1 MAELLA
7 KRVQQQPGLAA
18 GGVGPRPSVELVAN
32 DREAEAGQVHT
43 DLVTPAG
50 KKLDRKQG
58 PSTLESE
65 LAHERA
71 RGFSL
76 PFFADAHLFCVMTVA
91 ADGHVDGLLGPRKA
105 ACDDGEVLL
114 AHIAPGHL
122 SIEGGLRGGIERE
135 EHKPRGLDVEAL
147 RRLRAHV
154 LTALRRKVLGHEVR
168 EREGAC
174 AVAVH
179 EQVRRLARREQV
191 FVLENHGDVFV
202 RNTVH
207 GAIPSSRRPE
217 PSTQHTASRAQ
228 KVCFPHQ
235 YSIPRRPV
243 VDDVRIPRANEDSPG
258 NDQETLQVLRPDG
271 TLGESDED
279 MEARLAMESLMRHRR
294 ARRRKKLIAGG
305 IVGAIVLVGAIAWGV
320 SKFTGNAG
328 GDDAPQ
334 LMTTFVDRGDFTE
347 AVEASGAAKP
357 VTSVVVNPE
366 VAGTIESVNV
376 AEGDTV
382 QEGDVLLTVKNDEL
396 DKAIRDA
403 EMGVRDA
410 SIGVTQAEQE
420 YSDACEKY
428 NNWIPD
434 LDKDENEI
442 GSKREGDISSV
453 NSAKNGVDRAYN
465 SLSDA
470 QEAYNIAVANA
481 EKRTVRAPKGGS
493 VVVMNAQVGASTDSA
508 ANAGGLIQIADL
520 SQMTVKVQVNEVDIS
535 RVSVGQM
542 AKATFSALPG
552 VELDAQV
559 TRIATVAGSGEDS
572 HGYGGGVVTY
582 DVSLLI
588 PQPAAEL
595 KPGMTAN
602 VQIMLQSVPDTL
614 MVPSSCVAMDET
626 GGSYVMVV
634 TDYETGAI
642 ERRSVTV
649 RASDQTTSAIEGDV
663 SEGDEVLLDPYS
675 APSDDAPMDG
685 GPTAVEDG
693 SGSVSADSD
702 AAVAEDGAE
711 PAADIAAESVAATDT
726 AA

>member
-1 MAELLA
+1 M
-7 KRVQQQPGLAA
+7 
-18 GGVGPRPSVELVAN
+18 
-32 DREAEAGQVHT
+32 
-43 DLVTPAG
+43 
-50 KKLDRKQG
+50 
-58 PSTLESE
+58 
-65 LAHERA
+65 
-71 RGFSL
+71 
-76 PFFADAHLFCVMTVA
+76 
-91 ADGHVDGLLGPRKA
+91 
-105 ACDDGEVLL
+105 
-114 AHIAPGHL
+114 
-122 SIEGGLRGGIERE
+122 
-135 EHKPRGLDVEAL
+135 
-147 RRLRAHV
+147 
-154 LTALRRKVLGHEVR
+154 
-168 EREGAC
+168 
-174 AVAVH
+174 
-179 EQVRRLARREQV
+179 
-191 FVLENHGDVFV
+191 
-202 RNTVH
+202 
-207 GAIPSSRRPE
+207 
-217 PSTQHTASRAQ
+217 
-228 KVCFPHQ
+228 
-235 YSIPRRPV
+235 
-243 VDDVRIPRANEDSPG
+243 DDVRIPRANEDSPD

-366 VAGTIESVNV
+366 VGGTIETVNV

-434 LDKDENEI
+434 LDKDGNEI

-453 NSAKNGVDRAYN
+453 NSTKNGVDRAYN

-481 EKRTVRAPKGGS
+481 EKRTVRAPKSGS

-626 GGSYVMVV
+626 GGSYVMVI
-634 TDYETGAI
+634 TDYETGAV

-702 AAVAEDGAE
+702 ATVAEGSAESAADADAE
-711 PAADIAAESVAATDT
+711 PVAATD
-726 AA
+726 AAA

>member
-1 MAELLA
+1 M
-7 KRVQQQPGLAA
+7 
-18 GGVGPRPSVELVAN
+18 
-32 DREAEAGQVHT
+32 
-43 DLVTPAG
+43 
-50 KKLDRKQG
+50 
-58 PSTLESE
+58 
-65 LAHERA
+65 
-71 RGFSL
+71 
-76 PFFADAHLFCVMTVA
+76 
-91 ADGHVDGLLGPRKA
+91 
-105 ACDDGEVLL
+105 
-114 AHIAPGHL
+114 
-122 SIEGGLRGGIERE
+122 
-135 EHKPRGLDVEAL
+135 
-147 RRLRAHV
+147 
-154 LTALRRKVLGHEVR
+154 
-168 EREGAC
+168 
-174 AVAVH
+174 
-179 EQVRRLARREQV
+179 
-191 FVLENHGDVFV
+191 
-202 RNTVH
+202 
-207 GAIPSSRRPE
+207 
-217 PSTQHTASRAQ
+217 
-228 KVCFPHQ
+228 
-235 YSIPRRPV
+235 
-243 VDDVRIPRANEDSPG
+243 DDVRIPRANEDSPD

-366 VAGTIESVNV
+366 VGGTIETVNV

-403 EMGVRDA
+403 EMGVRNAKLGVSQAQSAYDA
-410 SIGVTQAEQE
+410 ALDAYNKTEGTQDEGE
-420 YSDACEKY
+420 NVVDYSDV
-428 NNWIPD
+428 D
-434 LDKDENEI
+434 
-442 GSKREGDISSV
+442 
-453 NSAKNGVDRAYN
+453 SAAFAVESARN

-481 EKRTVRAPKGGS
+481 EKRTVRAPKSGS

-614 MVPSSCVAMDET
+614 MVPSSCVAMDEA

-634 TDYETGAI
+634 TDYETGAV

-649 RASDQTTSAIEGDV
+649 RASDQTISAIEGDV

-711 PAADIAAESVAATDT
+711 SAADADADAEPTAATD
-726 AA
+726 AAA

>member
-1 MAELLA
+1 M
-7 KRVQQQPGLAA
+7 
-18 GGVGPRPSVELVAN
+18 
-32 DREAEAGQVHT
+32 
-43 DLVTPAG
+43 
-50 KKLDRKQG
+50 
-58 PSTLESE
+58 
-65 LAHERA
+65 
-71 RGFSL
+71 
-76 PFFADAHLFCVMTVA
+76 
-91 ADGHVDGLLGPRKA
+91 
-105 ACDDGEVLL
+105 
-114 AHIAPGHL
+114 
-122 SIEGGLRGGIERE
+122 
-135 EHKPRGLDVEAL
+135 
-147 RRLRAHV
+147 
-154 LTALRRKVLGHEVR
+154 
-168 EREGAC
+168 
-174 AVAVH
+174 
-179 EQVRRLARREQV
+179 
-191 FVLENHGDVFV
+191 
-202 RNTVH
+202 
-207 GAIPSSRRPE
+207 
-217 PSTQHTASRAQ
+217 
-228 KVCFPHQ
+228 
-235 YSIPRRPV
+235 
-243 VDDVRIPRANEDSPG
+243 DDVKIPRANEDSP
-258 NDQETLQVLRPDG
+258 NNNEETPQVLRPDG
-271 TLGESDED
+271 TLDESDED

-305 IVGAIVLVGAIAWGV
+305 IVGAIVLAGAVVWGV

-366 VAGTIESVNV
+366 VGGTIESVNV

-410 SIGVTQAEQE
+410 RLGVNQAWATYNE
-420 YSDACEKY
+420 ACSKY
-428 NNWIPD
+428 NNWIPTY
-434 LDKDENEI
+434 DKDGNET
-442 GSKREGDISSV
+442 GSEREGDANSV
-453 NSAKNGVDRAYN
+453 EEAERGIERANNG
-465 SLSDA
+465 LSDA

-481 EKRTVRAPKGGS
+481 EKRTVRAPKSGS

-572 HGYGGGVVTY
+572 YGYGGGVVTY

-614 MVPSSCVAMDET
+614 MVPSSCVAIEEA

-634 TDYETGAI
+634 TDYETGAV

-649 RASDQTTSAIEGDV
+649 RASDQTTSAIEGDIR
-663 SEGDEVLLDPYS
+663 EGDEVLLDPYS
-675 APSDDAPMDG
+675 APGAGMGADG
-685 GPTAVEDG
+685 GSMAVEDG
-693 SGSVSADSD
+693 SDTVSADGD
-702 AAVAEDGAE
+702 AAVAEGGSESAADAGAE
-711 PAADIAAESVAATDT
+711 PDAATD
-726 AA
+726 AAA

>member
-1 MAELLA
+1 M
-7 KRVQQQPGLAA
+7 
-18 GGVGPRPSVELVAN
+18 
-32 DREAEAGQVHT
+32 
-43 DLVTPAG
+43 
-50 KKLDRKQG
+50 
-58 PSTLESE
+58 
-65 LAHERA
+65 
-71 RGFSL
+71 
-76 PFFADAHLFCVMTVA
+76 
-91 ADGHVDGLLGPRKA
+91 
-105 ACDDGEVLL
+105 
-114 AHIAPGHL
+114 
-122 SIEGGLRGGIERE
+122 
-135 EHKPRGLDVEAL
+135 
-147 RRLRAHV
+147 
-154 LTALRRKVLGHEVR
+154 
-168 EREGAC
+168 
-174 AVAVH
+174 
-179 EQVRRLARREQV
+179 
-191 FVLENHGDVFV
+191 
-202 RNTVH
+202 
-207 GAIPSSRRPE
+207 
-217 PSTQHTASRAQ
+217 
-228 KVCFPHQ
+228 
-235 YSIPRRPV
+235 
-243 VDDVRIPRANEDSPG
+243 DDVKIPRANEDSP
-258 NDQETLQVLRPDG
+258 NNNEETLQVLRPDG
-271 TLGESDED
+271 TLDESDED

-305 IVGAIVLVGAIAWGV
+305 IVGAIVLAGAVVWGV

-366 VAGTIESVNV
+366 VGGTIESVNV

-396 DKAIRDA
+396 DKAIRDT

-410 SIGVTQAEQE
+410 RLGVNQAWATYNE
-420 YSDACEKY
+420 ACSKY
-428 NNWIPD
+428 NNWIPTY
-434 LDKDENEI
+434 DKDGNET
-442 GSKREGDISSV
+442 GSEREGDANSV
-453 NSAKNGVDRAYN
+453 EEAERGIERANNG
-465 SLSDA
+465 LSDA

-481 EKRTVRAPKGGS
+481 EKRTVRAPKSGS

-572 HGYGGGVVTY
+572 YGYGGGVVTY

-634 TDYETGAI
+634 TDYETGAV

-649 RASDQTTSAIEGDV
+649 KASDQATSAIEGNV

-675 APSDDAPMDG
+675 APDAGMDADG
-685 GPTAVEDG
+685 GSMAVEDD
-693 SGSVSADSD
+693 SDAVSADGD
-702 AAVAEDGAE
+702 AAVAEGGAE
-711 PAADIAAESVAATDT
+711 PAADAGAEPTAATD
-726 AA
+726 AAA

>member
-1 MAELLA
+1 M
-7 KRVQQQPGLAA
+7 
-18 GGVGPRPSVELVAN
+18 
-32 DREAEAGQVHT
+32 
-43 DLVTPAG
+43 
-50 KKLDRKQG
+50 
-58 PSTLESE
+58 
-65 LAHERA
+65 
-71 RGFSL
+71 
-76 PFFADAHLFCVMTVA
+76 
-91 ADGHVDGLLGPRKA
+91 
-105 ACDDGEVLL
+105 
-114 AHIAPGHL
+114 
-122 SIEGGLRGGIERE
+122 
-135 EHKPRGLDVEAL
+135 
-147 RRLRAHV
+147 
-154 LTALRRKVLGHEVR
+154 
-168 EREGAC
+168 
-174 AVAVH
+174 
-179 EQVRRLARREQV
+179 
-191 FVLENHGDVFV
+191 
-202 RNTVH
+202 
-207 GAIPSSRRPE
+207 
-217 PSTQHTASRAQ
+217 
-228 KVCFPHQ
+228 
-235 YSIPRRPV
+235 
-243 VDDVRIPRANEDSPG
+243 DDVKIPRANEDSPDD
-258 NDQETLQVLRPDG
+258 NQETLQVLRPDG
-271 TLGESDED
+271 TLDESDED

-305 IVGAIVLVGAIAWGV
+305 IVGAVVLVGAVAWGV
-320 SKFTGNAG
+320 SKFTGSAG
-328 GDDAPQ
+328 GDDVPQ

-366 VAGTIESVNV
+366 VGGTIESVNV

-403 EMGVRDA
+403 EMGVRNA
-410 SIGVTQAEQE
+410 KLGVSQAQST
-420 YSDACEKY
+420 YDTMYEKY
-428 NNWIPD
+428 YDPELSDNERPEVSAI
-434 LDKDENEI
+434 DEAAFAVE
-442 GSKREGDISSV
+442 
-453 NSAKNGVDRAYN
+453 SARN

-481 EKRTVRAPKGGS
+481 EKRTVRAPKSGS

-572 HGYGGGVVTY
+572 NGYGGGVVTY

-614 MVPSSCVAMDET
+614 MVPSSCVAMDEA

-634 TDYETGAI
+634 TDYETGAV

-675 APSDDAPMDG
+675 APDAGMDADG
-685 GPTAVEDG
+685 GSMAVEGDAGPVSTDG
-693 SGSVSADSD
+693 D
-702 AAVAEDGAE
+702 AAVAEGGAE
-711 PAADIAAESVAATDT
+711 SAADADAEPTAATD
-726 AA
+726 AAA

>member
-1 MAELLA
+1 MLSSLTLDTE
-7 KRVQQQPGLAA
+7 
-18 GGVGPRPSVELVAN
+18 
-32 DREAEAGQVHT
+32 EA
-43 DLVTPAG
+43 
-50 KKLDRKQG
+50 
-58 PSTLESE
+58 
-65 LAHERA
+65 
-71 RGFSL
+71 
-76 PFFADAHLFCVMTVA
+76 
-91 ADGHVDGLLGPRKA
+91 
-105 ACDDGEVLL
+105 
-114 AHIAPGHL
+114 
-122 SIEGGLRGGIERE
+122 
-135 EHKPRGLDVEAL
+135 
-147 RRLRAHV
+147 
-154 LTALRRKVLGHEVR
+154 
-168 EREGAC
+168 
-174 AVAVH
+174 
-179 EQVRRLARREQV
+179 
-191 FVLENHGDVFV
+191 
-202 RNTVH
+202 
-207 GAIPSSRRPE
+207 
-217 PSTQHTASRAQ
+217 
-228 KVCFPHQ
+228 
-235 YSIPRRPV
+235 V
-243 VDDVRIPRANEDSPG
+243 VDDVKIPRANEDSPDD
-258 NDQETLQVLRPDG
+258 NQETLQVLRPDG
-271 TLGESDED
+271 TLDESDED

-305 IVGAIVLVGAIAWGV
+305 IVGAIVLAGAVVWGI
-320 SKFTGNAG
+320 SKFTGSAG

-366 VAGTIESVNV
+366 VSGTIESVNV

-410 SIGVTQAEQE
+410 RLGVNQAWATYNE
-420 YSDACEKY
+420 ACSKY
-428 NNWIPD
+428 NNWIPTY
-434 LDKDENEI
+434 DKDGNET
-442 GSKREGDISSV
+442 GSEREGDANSV
-453 NSAKNGVDRAYN
+453 EEAERGIERANNG
-465 SLSDA
+465 LSDA

-481 EKRTVRAPKGGS
+481 EKRTVRAPKSGS

-572 HGYGGGVVTY
+572 YGYGGGVVTY

-614 MVPSSCVAMDET
+614 MVPSSCVAMDEA

-634 TDYETGAI
+634 TDYETGAV

-675 APSDDAPMDG
+675 APGAGMGADG
-685 GPTAVEDG
+685 GSMAVEDG
-693 SGSVSADSD
+693 SDAVSTDGD
-702 AAVAEDGAE
+702 AAVAEGGSESAADAGAE
-711 PAADIAAESVAATDT
+711 PDAATD
-726 AA
+726 AAA

>member
-1 MAELLA
+1 M
-7 KRVQQQPGLAA
+7 
-18 GGVGPRPSVELVAN
+18 
-32 DREAEAGQVHT
+32 
-43 DLVTPAG
+43 
-50 KKLDRKQG
+50 
-58 PSTLESE
+58 
-65 LAHERA
+65 
-71 RGFSL
+71 
-76 PFFADAHLFCVMTVA
+76 
-91 ADGHVDGLLGPRKA
+91 
-105 ACDDGEVLL
+105 
-114 AHIAPGHL
+114 
-122 SIEGGLRGGIERE
+122 
-135 EHKPRGLDVEAL
+135 
-147 RRLRAHV
+147 
-154 LTALRRKVLGHEVR
+154 
-168 EREGAC
+168 
-174 AVAVH
+174 
-179 EQVRRLARREQV
+179 
-191 FVLENHGDVFV
+191 
-202 RNTVH
+202 
-207 GAIPSSRRPE
+207 
-217 PSTQHTASRAQ
+217 
-228 KVCFPHQ
+228 
-235 YSIPRRPV
+235 
-243 VDDVRIPRANEDSPG
+243 DDVKIPRANEGSP
-258 NDQETLQVLRPDG
+258 NDNQETLQVLRPDG
-271 TLGESDED
+271 TLDESDED

-305 IVGAIVLVGAIAWGV
+305 IVGAIVLVGAVTWGV

-366 VAGTIESVNV
+366 VGGTIESVNV

-403 EMGVRDA
+403 EMGVRNA
-410 SIGVTQAEQE
+410 KLGVSQAQAT
-420 YSDACEKY
+420 YDTMYEKY
-428 NNWIPD
+428 YDPELSDDDRPEASAI
-434 LDKDENEI
+434 DEAAFAVE
-442 GSKREGDISSV
+442 
-453 NSAKNGVDRAYN
+453 SARN

-481 EKRTVRAPKGGS
+481 EKRTVRAPKSGS

-572 HGYGGGVVTY
+572 YGYGGGVVTY

-614 MVPSSCVAMDET
+614 MVPSSCVAIEEAS
-626 GGSYVMVV
+626 GSYVMVV
-634 TDYETGAI
+634 TDYETGAV

-675 APSDDAPMDG
+675 APGAGMGADG
-685 GPTAVEDG
+685 GSMAVEDG
-693 SGSVSADSD
+693 SDTVSADGDAAVVEGGSESAADAGAESD
-702 AAVAEDGAE
+702 AATD
-711 PAADIAAESVAATDT
+711 VAA
-726 AA
+726 

>member
-1 MAELLA
+1 M
-7 KRVQQQPGLAA
+7 
-18 GGVGPRPSVELVAN
+18 
-32 DREAEAGQVHT
+32 
-43 DLVTPAG
+43 
-50 KKLDRKQG
+50 
-58 PSTLESE
+58 
-65 LAHERA
+65 
-71 RGFSL
+71 
-76 PFFADAHLFCVMTVA
+76 
-91 ADGHVDGLLGPRKA
+91 
-105 ACDDGEVLL
+105 
-114 AHIAPGHL
+114 
-122 SIEGGLRGGIERE
+122 
-135 EHKPRGLDVEAL
+135 
-147 RRLRAHV
+147 
-154 LTALRRKVLGHEVR
+154 
-168 EREGAC
+168 
-174 AVAVH
+174 
-179 EQVRRLARREQV
+179 
-191 FVLENHGDVFV
+191 
-202 RNTVH
+202 
-207 GAIPSSRRPE
+207 
-217 PSTQHTASRAQ
+217 
-228 KVCFPHQ
+228 
-235 YSIPRRPV
+235 
-243 VDDVRIPRANEDSPG
+243 DDVRIPRANEDSPD

-271 TLGESDED
+271 TLGESDGD

-428 NNWIPD
+428 KNWIPD
-434 LDKDENEI
+434 LDKDGNEI

-453 NSAKNGVDRAYN
+453 NSAKNDVDRAYN

-470 QEAYNIAVANA
+470 QETYNIAVANA
-481 EKRTVRAPKGGS
+481 EKRTVRAPKSGS

-634 TDYETGAI
+634 TDFKTSAV

-649 RASDQTTSAIEGDV
+649 RASDQTTSAIEGDI

-675 APSDDAPMDG
+675 APSEDAPMDG

-693 SGSVSADSD
+693 SGSVSADGD
-702 AAVAEDGAE
+702 AAVAEGGAE
-711 PAADIAAESVAATDT
+711 SAADADAEPVAATD
-726 AA
+726 AAA

>member
-1 MAELLA
+1 M
-7 KRVQQQPGLAA
+7 
-18 GGVGPRPSVELVAN
+18 
-32 DREAEAGQVHT
+32 
-43 DLVTPAG
+43 
-50 KKLDRKQG
+50 
-58 PSTLESE
+58 
-65 LAHERA
+65 
-71 RGFSL
+71 
-76 PFFADAHLFCVMTVA
+76 
-91 ADGHVDGLLGPRKA
+91 
-105 ACDDGEVLL
+105 
-114 AHIAPGHL
+114 
-122 SIEGGLRGGIERE
+122 
-135 EHKPRGLDVEAL
+135 
-147 RRLRAHV
+147 
-154 LTALRRKVLGHEVR
+154 
-168 EREGAC
+168 
-174 AVAVH
+174 
-179 EQVRRLARREQV
+179 
-191 FVLENHGDVFV
+191 
-202 RNTVH
+202 
-207 GAIPSSRRPE
+207 
-217 PSTQHTASRAQ
+217 
-228 KVCFPHQ
+228 
-235 YSIPRRPV
+235 
-243 VDDVRIPRANEDSPG
+243 DDVRIPRANEDSPDK
-258 NDQETLQVLRPDG
+258 DQETLQVLRPDG

-305 IVGAIVLVGAIAWGV
+305 IVGAIVLVGAVAWGV

-334 LMTTFVDRGDFTE
+334 FMTTFVDRGDFTE

-366 VAGTIESVNV
+366 VGGTIETVNV

-403 EMGVRDA
+403 EMGVRNAKLGVEREETAYANAWNDYSEWTEPDEEGKSERKGSIDA
-410 SIGVTQAEQE
+410 VNAAEL
-420 YSDACEKY
+420 
-428 NNWIPD
+428 N
-434 LDKDENEI
+434 
-442 GSKREGDISSV
+442 V
-453 NSAKNGVDRAYN
+453 
-465 SLSDA
+465 

-481 EKRTVRAPKGGS
+481 EKRTVRAPKSGS

-634 TDYETGAI
+634 TDYETGAV

-685 GPTAVEDG
+685 GPTTVEGG

-702 AAVAEDGAE
+702 AADAEDGAE
-711 PAADIAAESVAATDT
+711 SAADADAEPVAATD
-726 AA
+726 AAA

>member
-1 MAELLA
+1 MLSSLTLDTE
-7 KRVQQQPGLAA
+7 
-18 GGVGPRPSVELVAN
+18 
-32 DREAEAGQVHT
+32 EA
-43 DLVTPAG
+43 
-50 KKLDRKQG
+50 
-58 PSTLESE
+58 
-65 LAHERA
+65 
-71 RGFSL
+71 
-76 PFFADAHLFCVMTVA
+76 
-91 ADGHVDGLLGPRKA
+91 
-105 ACDDGEVLL
+105 
-114 AHIAPGHL
+114 
-122 SIEGGLRGGIERE
+122 
-135 EHKPRGLDVEAL
+135 
-147 RRLRAHV
+147 
-154 LTALRRKVLGHEVR
+154 
-168 EREGAC
+168 
-174 AVAVH
+174 
-179 EQVRRLARREQV
+179 
-191 FVLENHGDVFV
+191 
-202 RNTVH
+202 
-207 GAIPSSRRPE
+207 
-217 PSTQHTASRAQ
+217 
-228 KVCFPHQ
+228 
-235 YSIPRRPV
+235 V

-258 NDQETLQVLRPDG
+258 NNQETLQVLRPDG

-294 ARRRKKLIAGG
+294 ARRRKKLIVGG
-305 IVGAIVLVGAIAWGV
+305 IVGVIVLAGAVAWGI
-320 SKFTGNAG
+320 SRFTGNAG
-328 GDDAPQ
+328 GGDSPQ

-366 VAGTIESVNV
+366 VGGTIETVNV

-403 EMGVRDA
+403 EMGVRNAKLGIEREETAYANAWNDYNEWTEPDEEGKSERKGSIDA
-410 SIGVTQAEQE
+410 VNAAELNVQE
-420 YSDACEKY
+420 
-428 NNWIPD
+428 
-434 LDKDENEI
+434 
-442 GSKREGDISSV
+442 
-453 NSAKNGVDRAYN
+453 AYN

-481 EKRTVRAPKGGS
+481 EKRTVRAPKSGS

-520 SQMTVKVQVNEVDIS
+520 TQMTVKVQVNEVDIS
-535 RVSVGQM
+535 RVSVGQT

-614 MVPSSCVAMDET
+614 MVPSSCVAMDEA

-634 TDYETGAI
+634 TDYETGAA
-642 ERRSVTV
+642 ERRSVSV
-649 RASDQTTSAIEGDV
+649 RASNQTTAAIEGDV
-663 SEGDEVLLDPYS
+663 DEGDKVLLDPYS
-675 APSDDAPMDG
+675 VPDPDMG
-685 GPTAVEDG
+685 TNDG
-693 SGSVSADSD
+693 SGPVSTDGEAP
-702 AAVAEDGAE
+702 VAENAAGSASDDGAE
-711 PAADIAAESVAATDT
+711 PTAAADT

>member
-1 MAELLA
+1 M
-7 KRVQQQPGLAA
+7 
-18 GGVGPRPSVELVAN
+18 
-32 DREAEAGQVHT
+32 
-43 DLVTPAG
+43 
-50 KKLDRKQG
+50 
-58 PSTLESE
+58 
-65 LAHERA
+65 
-71 RGFSL
+71 
-76 PFFADAHLFCVMTVA
+76 
-91 ADGHVDGLLGPRKA
+91 
-105 ACDDGEVLL
+105 
-114 AHIAPGHL
+114 
-122 SIEGGLRGGIERE
+122 
-135 EHKPRGLDVEAL
+135 
-147 RRLRAHV
+147 
-154 LTALRRKVLGHEVR
+154 
-168 EREGAC
+168 
-174 AVAVH
+174 
-179 EQVRRLARREQV
+179 
-191 FVLENHGDVFV
+191 
-202 RNTVH
+202 
-207 GAIPSSRRPE
+207 
-217 PSTQHTASRAQ
+217 
-228 KVCFPHQ
+228 
-235 YSIPRRPV
+235 
-243 VDDVRIPRANEDSPG
+243 DDVKIPRANEDSP
-258 NDQETLQVLRPDG
+258 NNNEETLQVLRPDG
-271 TLGESDED
+271 TLDESDED

-305 IVGAIVLVGAIAWGV
+305 IVGAIVLAGAVVWGV

-366 VAGTIESVNV
+366 VGGTIESVNV

-410 SIGVTQAEQE
+410 RLGVNQAWATYNE
-420 YSDACEKY
+420 ACSKY
-428 NNWIPD
+428 NNWIPTY
-434 LDKDENEI
+434 DKDGNET
-442 GSKREGDISSV
+442 GSEREGDANSV
-453 NSAKNGVDRAYN
+453 EEAERGIERANNG
-465 SLSDA
+465 LSDA

-481 EKRTVRAPKGGS
+481 EKRTVRAPKSGS

-520 SQMTVKVQVNEVDIS
+520 TQMTVKVQVNEVDIS

-572 HGYGGGVVTY
+572 YGYGGGVVTY

-614 MVPSSCVAMDET
+614 MVPSSCVAMDEA

-634 TDYETGAI
+634 TDYEKGTV

-663 SEGDEVLLDPYS
+663 SEGDEVLLEPYS
-675 APSDDAPMDG
+675 APDAGMDADG
-685 GPTAVEDG
+685 GSMAVEDG
-693 SGSVSADSD
+693 SDAVSTDGD
-702 AAVAEDGAE
+702 AAVAEGGTE
-711 PAADIAAESVAATDT
+711 SAADAGDEPTAATD
-726 AA
+726 AAA

>member
-1 MAELLA
+1 M
-7 KRVQQQPGLAA
+7 
-18 GGVGPRPSVELVAN
+18 
-32 DREAEAGQVHT
+32 
-43 DLVTPAG
+43 
-50 KKLDRKQG
+50 
-58 PSTLESE
+58 
-65 LAHERA
+65 
-71 RGFSL
+71 
-76 PFFADAHLFCVMTVA
+76 
-91 ADGHVDGLLGPRKA
+91 
-105 ACDDGEVLL
+105 
-114 AHIAPGHL
+114 
-122 SIEGGLRGGIERE
+122 
-135 EHKPRGLDVEAL
+135 
-147 RRLRAHV
+147 
-154 LTALRRKVLGHEVR
+154 
-168 EREGAC
+168 
-174 AVAVH
+174 
-179 EQVRRLARREQV
+179 
-191 FVLENHGDVFV
+191 
-202 RNTVH
+202 
-207 GAIPSSRRPE
+207 
-217 PSTQHTASRAQ
+217 
-228 KVCFPHQ
+228 
-235 YSIPRRPV
+235 
-243 VDDVRIPRANEDSPG
+243 DDVRIPRANEDSPDK
-258 NDQETLQVLRPDG
+258 DQETLQVLRPDG

-305 IVGAIVLVGAIAWGV
+305 IVGAIVLVGAVAWGV

-334 LMTTFVDRGDFTE
+334 LMTTFVDRGNFTE

-366 VAGTIESVNV
+366 VGGTIETVNV

-434 LDKDENEI
+434 LDKDGNEI

-453 NSAKNGVDRAYN
+453 NSAKNDVDRAYN

-481 EKRTVRAPKGGS
+481 EKRTVRAPKSGS

-634 TDYETGAI
+634 TDYETGAV

-649 RASDQTTSAIEGDV
+649 RASDQTTSAIDGDV

-685 GPTAVEDG
+685 GPTAVEDS

-711 PAADIAAESVAATDT
+711 SAADADAEPVAATD
-726 AA
+726 AAA

>member
-1 MAELLA
+1 M
-7 KRVQQQPGLAA
+7 
-18 GGVGPRPSVELVAN
+18 
-32 DREAEAGQVHT
+32 
-43 DLVTPAG
+43 
-50 KKLDRKQG
+50 
-58 PSTLESE
+58 
-65 LAHERA
+65 
-71 RGFSL
+71 
-76 PFFADAHLFCVMTVA
+76 
-91 ADGHVDGLLGPRKA
+91 
-105 ACDDGEVLL
+105 
-114 AHIAPGHL
+114 
-122 SIEGGLRGGIERE
+122 
-135 EHKPRGLDVEAL
+135 
-147 RRLRAHV
+147 
-154 LTALRRKVLGHEVR
+154 
-168 EREGAC
+168 
-174 AVAVH
+174 
-179 EQVRRLARREQV
+179 
-191 FVLENHGDVFV
+191 
-202 RNTVH
+202 
-207 GAIPSSRRPE
+207 
-217 PSTQHTASRAQ
+217 
-228 KVCFPHQ
+228 
-235 YSIPRRPV
+235 
-243 VDDVRIPRANEDSPG
+243 DDVKIPRANEDSPDD
-258 NDQETLQVLRPDG
+258 NQETLQVLRPDG
-271 TLGESDED
+271 TLDESDED

-305 IVGAIVLVGAIAWGV
+305 IVGAIVLAGAVVWGV

-366 VAGTIESVNV
+366 VGGTIESVNV

-403 EMGVRDA
+403 EMGVRNA
-410 SIGVTQAEQE
+410 KLGVSQAQST
-420 YSDACEKY
+420 YDTMYEKY
-428 NNWIPD
+428 YDPELSD
-434 LDKDENEI
+434 DERPE
-442 GSKREGDISSV
+442 V
-453 NSAKNGVDRAYN
+453 SAIDEAAFAVESARN

-481 EKRTVRAPKGGS
+481 EKRTVRAPKSGS

-535 RVSVGQM
+535 RVSVGQI

-572 HGYGGGVVTY
+572 YGYGGGVVTY

-634 TDYETGAI
+634 TDYETGTV

-649 RASDQTTSAIEGDV
+649 KASDQATSAIEGDV
-663 SEGDEVLLDPYS
+663 NEGDEVLLDPYS
-675 APSDDAPMDG
+675 APDAGMDADG
-685 GPTAVEDG
+685 GSMAVEDG
-693 SGSVSADSD
+693 SDAVSTDGDAKPTAD
-702 AAVAEDGAE
+702 AGAE
-711 PAADIAAESVAATDT
+711 PAAATD
-726 AA
+726 AAA

>member
-1 MAELLA
+1 M
-7 KRVQQQPGLAA
+7 
-18 GGVGPRPSVELVAN
+18 
-32 DREAEAGQVHT
+32 
-43 DLVTPAG
+43 
-50 KKLDRKQG
+50 
-58 PSTLESE
+58 
-65 LAHERA
+65 
-71 RGFSL
+71 
-76 PFFADAHLFCVMTVA
+76 
-91 ADGHVDGLLGPRKA
+91 
-105 ACDDGEVLL
+105 
-114 AHIAPGHL
+114 
-122 SIEGGLRGGIERE
+122 
-135 EHKPRGLDVEAL
+135 
-147 RRLRAHV
+147 
-154 LTALRRKVLGHEVR
+154 
-168 EREGAC
+168 
-174 AVAVH
+174 
-179 EQVRRLARREQV
+179 
-191 FVLENHGDVFV
+191 
-202 RNTVH
+202 
-207 GAIPSSRRPE
+207 
-217 PSTQHTASRAQ
+217 
-228 KVCFPHQ
+228 
-235 YSIPRRPV
+235 
-243 VDDVRIPRANEDSPG
+243 DDVRIPRANEDSPD

-366 VAGTIESVNV
+366 VGGTIETVNV

-434 LDKDENEI
+434 PDPDKDGNEI

-481 EKRTVRAPKGGS
+481 EKRTVRAPKSGS

-634 TDYETGAI
+634 TDYETGAV

-675 APSDDAPMDG
+675 APDAGMGADG
-685 GPTAVEDG
+685 GSMAVEGG
-693 SGSVSADSD
+693 SGSVSTDSD
-702 AAVAEDGAE
+702 AAVAENGAE
-711 PAADIAAESVAATDT
+711 SAADADAEPVAATD
-726 AA
+726 AAA

>member
-1 MAELLA
+1 M
-7 KRVQQQPGLAA
+7 
-18 GGVGPRPSVELVAN
+18 
-32 DREAEAGQVHT
+32 
-43 DLVTPAG
+43 
-50 KKLDRKQG
+50 
-58 PSTLESE
+58 
-65 LAHERA
+65 
-71 RGFSL
+71 
-76 PFFADAHLFCVMTVA
+76 
-91 ADGHVDGLLGPRKA
+91 
-105 ACDDGEVLL
+105 
-114 AHIAPGHL
+114 
-122 SIEGGLRGGIERE
+122 
-135 EHKPRGLDVEAL
+135 
-147 RRLRAHV
+147 
-154 LTALRRKVLGHEVR
+154 
-168 EREGAC
+168 
-174 AVAVH
+174 
-179 EQVRRLARREQV
+179 
-191 FVLENHGDVFV
+191 
-202 RNTVH
+202 
-207 GAIPSSRRPE
+207 
-217 PSTQHTASRAQ
+217 
-228 KVCFPHQ
+228 
-235 YSIPRRPV
+235 
-243 VDDVRIPRANEDSPG
+243 DDVKIPRANEDSPG
-258 NDQETLQVLRPDG
+258 KDQETLQVLRPNG
-271 TLGESDED
+271 TLDESDED

-305 IVGAIVLVGAIAWGV
+305 IMGAIVLAGAVVWGI

-334 LMTTFVDRGDFTE
+334 LMTTFIDRGDFTE

-366 VAGTIESVNV
+366 VGGTIESVNV

-403 EMGVRDA
+403 EMGVRNA
-410 SIGVTQAEQE
+410 KLGVSQAQST
-420 YSDACEKY
+420 YDTMYEKY
-428 NNWIPD
+428 YDPELSD
-434 LDKDENEI
+434 DERPE
-442 GSKREGDISSV
+442 V
-453 NSAKNGVDRAYN
+453 SAIDEAAFAVESARN

-481 EKRTVRAPKGGS
+481 EKRTVCAPKSGS

-520 SQMTVKVQVNEVDIS
+520 TQMTVKVQVNEVDIS

-572 HGYGGGVVTY
+572 YGYGGGVVTY

-614 MVPSSCVAMDET
+614 MVPSSCVAMDEA
-626 GGSYVMVV
+626 GSSYVMVV
-634 TDYETGAI
+634 TDYETGAV
-642 ERRSVTV
+642 ERRPVTV

-675 APSDDAPMDG
+675 APDAGMDTDG
-685 GPTAVEDG
+685 GSMAAEDG
-693 SGSVSADSD
+693 SDAISIDGD
-702 AAVAEDGAE
+702 AAVAEGGSESAADAGAE
-711 PAADIAAESVAATDT
+711 PTAATD
-726 AA
+726 AAA

>member
-1 MAELLA
+1 M
-7 KRVQQQPGLAA
+7 
-18 GGVGPRPSVELVAN
+18 
-32 DREAEAGQVHT
+32 
-43 DLVTPAG
+43 
-50 KKLDRKQG
+50 
-58 PSTLESE
+58 
-65 LAHERA
+65 
-71 RGFSL
+71 
-76 PFFADAHLFCVMTVA
+76 
-91 ADGHVDGLLGPRKA
+91 
-105 ACDDGEVLL
+105 
-114 AHIAPGHL
+114 
-122 SIEGGLRGGIERE
+122 
-135 EHKPRGLDVEAL
+135 
-147 RRLRAHV
+147 
-154 LTALRRKVLGHEVR
+154 
-168 EREGAC
+168 
-174 AVAVH
+174 
-179 EQVRRLARREQV
+179 
-191 FVLENHGDVFV
+191 
-202 RNTVH
+202 
-207 GAIPSSRRPE
+207 
-217 PSTQHTASRAQ
+217 
-228 KVCFPHQ
+228 
-235 YSIPRRPV
+235 
-243 VDDVRIPRANEDSPG
+243 DDVKIPRANEDSPD

-366 VAGTIESVNV
+366 VGGTIETVNV

-403 EMGVRDA
+403 EMGVRNAKLGVSQAQSTYDTTLDA
-410 SIGVTQAEQE
+410 YNKIEEDEEGNVIEYKRGAEG
-420 YSDACEKY
+420 SDV
-428 NNWIPD
+428 D
-434 LDKDENEI
+434 
-442 GSKREGDISSV
+442 
-453 NSAKNGVDRAYN
+453 SAAFAVESARN

-626 GGSYVMVV
+626 GGSYVIVV

-649 RASDQTTSAIEGDV
+649 RASDQKTSAIEGDI

-702 AAVAEDGAE
+702 AAVAEGGAE
-711 PAADIAAESVAATDT
+711 SAADADAEPVAATD
-726 AA
+726 AAA

>member
-1 MAELLA
+1 M
-7 KRVQQQPGLAA
+7 
-18 GGVGPRPSVELVAN
+18 
-32 DREAEAGQVHT
+32 
-43 DLVTPAG
+43 
-50 KKLDRKQG
+50 
-58 PSTLESE
+58 
-65 LAHERA
+65 
-71 RGFSL
+71 
-76 PFFADAHLFCVMTVA
+76 
-91 ADGHVDGLLGPRKA
+91 
-105 ACDDGEVLL
+105 
-114 AHIAPGHL
+114 
-122 SIEGGLRGGIERE
+122 
-135 EHKPRGLDVEAL
+135 
-147 RRLRAHV
+147 
-154 LTALRRKVLGHEVR
+154 
-168 EREGAC
+168 
-174 AVAVH
+174 
-179 EQVRRLARREQV
+179 
-191 FVLENHGDVFV
+191 
-202 RNTVH
+202 
-207 GAIPSSRRPE
+207 
-217 PSTQHTASRAQ
+217 
-228 KVCFPHQ
+228 
-235 YSIPRRPV
+235 
-243 VDDVRIPRANEDSPG
+243 DDVRIPRANEDSPD

-334 LMTTFVDRGDFTE
+334 LMTTFVARGDFTE

-366 VAGTIESVNV
+366 VGGTIETVNV

-434 LDKDENEI
+434 PDPDKDGNEI

-481 EKRTVRAPKGGS
+481 EKRTVRAPKSGS

-614 MVPSSCVAMDET
+614 MVPSSCVAMDEA

-634 TDYETGAI
+634 TDYETGAV

-663 SEGDEVLLDPYS
+663 GEGDEVLLDPYS
-675 APSDDAPMDG
+675 APDAGMGADG
-685 GPTAVEDG
+685 GPMAVEDG
-693 SGSVSADSD
+693 SGPASADSD
-702 AAVAEDGAE
+702 AAVAEGGAE
-711 PAADIAAESVAATDT
+711 SAADADAEPVAATD
-726 AA
+726 AAA

>member
-1 MAELLA
+1 MLSSLTLDTE
-7 KRVQQQPGLAA
+7 
-18 GGVGPRPSVELVAN
+18 
-32 DREAEAGQVHT
+32 EA
-43 DLVTPAG
+43 
-50 KKLDRKQG
+50 
-58 PSTLESE
+58 
-65 LAHERA
+65 
-71 RGFSL
+71 
-76 PFFADAHLFCVMTVA
+76 
-91 ADGHVDGLLGPRKA
+91 
-105 ACDDGEVLL
+105 
-114 AHIAPGHL
+114 
-122 SIEGGLRGGIERE
+122 
-135 EHKPRGLDVEAL
+135 
-147 RRLRAHV
+147 
-154 LTALRRKVLGHEVR
+154 
-168 EREGAC
+168 
-174 AVAVH
+174 
-179 EQVRRLARREQV
+179 
-191 FVLENHGDVFV
+191 
-202 RNTVH
+202 
-207 GAIPSSRRPE
+207 
-217 PSTQHTASRAQ
+217 
-228 KVCFPHQ
+228 
-235 YSIPRRPV
+235 V
-243 VDDVRIPRANEDSPG
+243 VDDVKIPRANEDSPDD
-258 NDQETLQVLRPDG
+258 NQETLQVLRPDG
-271 TLGESDED
+271 TLDESDED

-305 IVGAIVLVGAIAWGV
+305 IVGAIVLAGAVAWGV

-366 VAGTIESVNV
+366 VGGTIESVNV

-410 SIGVTQAEQE
+410 RLGVNQAWATYNE
-420 YSDACEKY
+420 ACSKY
-428 NNWIPD
+428 NNWIPTY
-434 LDKDENEI
+434 DKDGNET
-442 GSKREGDISSV
+442 GSEREGDANSV
-453 NSAKNGVDRAYN
+453 EEAERGIERANNG
-465 SLSDA
+465 LSDA

-481 EKRTVRAPKGGS
+481 EKRTVRAPKSGS

-572 HGYGGGVVTY
+572 YGYGGGVVTY
-582 DVSLLI
+582 DVSLVI

-614 MVPSSCVAMDET
+614 MVPSSCVAMDEA

-634 TDYETGAI
+634 TDYETGAV

-675 APSDDAPMDG
+675 APGADMDADG
-685 GPTAVEDG
+685 GSVAVEDG
-693 SGSVSADSD
+693 SDVVSADGD
-702 AAVAEDGAE
+702 AAVAEGGSESAADDDAE
-711 PAADIAAESVAATDT
+711 PTAATD
-726 AA
+726 AAA

>member
-1 MAELLA
+1 MH
-7 KRVQQQPGLAA
+7 
-18 GGVGPRPSVELVAN
+18 
-32 DREAEAGQVHT
+32 D
-43 DLVTPAG
+43 
-50 KKLDRKQG
+50 
-58 PSTLESE
+58 
-65 LAHERA
+65 A
-71 RGFSL
+71 R
-76 PFFADAHLFCVMTVA
+76 T
-91 ADGHVDGLLGPRKA
+91 
-105 ACDDGEVLL
+105 
-114 AHIAPGHL
+114 
-122 SIEGGLRGGIERE
+122 
-135 EHKPRGLDVEAL
+135 
-147 RRLRAHV
+147 
-154 LTALRRKVLGHEVR
+154 
-168 EREGAC
+168 
-174 AVAVH
+174 
-179 EQVRRLARREQV
+179 
-191 FVLENHGDVFV
+191 
-202 RNTVH
+202 
-207 GAIPSSRRPE
+207 
-217 PSTQHTASRAQ
+217 
-228 KVCFPHQ
+228 
-235 YSIPRRPV
+235 
-243 VDDVRIPRANEDSPG
+243 PRANEDSPD

-279 MEARLAMESLMRHRR
+279 MEARLAMESLMRHRH

-366 VAGTIESVNV
+366 VGGTIETVNV
-376 AEGDTV
+376 AEGDAV

-403 EMGVRDA
+403 EMGVRNAKLGVSQAQSTYDTTLDA
-410 SIGVTQAEQE
+410 
-420 YSDACEKY
+420 Y
-428 NNWIPD
+428 NKIEEI
-434 LDKDENEI
+434 KDEEGNVIEYKRGAE
-442 GSKREGDISSV
+442 GSDV
-453 NSAKNGVDRAYN
+453 DSATFAVESARN

-470 QEAYNIAVANA
+470 QEAYSIAVANA
-481 EKRTVRAPKGGS
+481 EKRTVRAPKSGS

-634 TDYETGAI
+634 TDYETGAV
-642 ERRSVTV
+642 ERRPVTV

-675 APSDDAPMDG
+675 APDAGMGADG
-685 GPTAVEDG
+685 GSMAVEDG
-693 SGSVSADSD
+693 SGPVSTDGD
-702 AAVAEDGAE
+702 AAVAENAAE
-711 PAADIAAESVAATDT
+711 TVADIAAEPTAAADT